1 MTNKRNSKQLRYDI
15 LRYLKKKEQ
24 TASVGPSELD
34 DITIAHKASNAD
46 IDDQLDILK
55 SQGAIKSISTLK
67 NSFPKLTAIGK
78 TMLEEMEKEN

>member
-1 MTNKRNSKQLRYDI
+1 MTNKRSSKHLRYDI
-15 LRYLKKKEQ
+15 LRYLQKKEQ
-24 TASVGPSELD
+24 TPSLGPSELE
-34 DITIAHKASNAD
+34 DITNALKTSKAD

-67 NSFPKLTAIGK
+67 NTFPKLTAIGK